1 MFKGPFKASMF
12 LHFIAQKL
20 SVFPSRTENNQ
31 FIDHKHTE
39 IIKQL
44 NEISIKTQQ
53 RTSIV
58 CDVLF
63 FQEVNTFFFSLPLY
77 KKTKFR
83 ANVAHVMIINS
94 ILQHGALEQQI
105 HLQSFQMNLLLAYQD
120 MLFFLQVSYKL
131 SRSNRMRC
139 YQRRNVGPGEFE
151 QKKELFF
158 QNEKSLKFAILRI

>member
-63 FQEVNTFFFSLPLY
+63 FQEVNTFFFLSTSLLKNKVPCKCCTCDDY
-77 KKTKFR
+77 KFHFATRGFGT
-83 ANVAHVMIINS
+83 IDSLTIFLDEF
-94 ILQHGALEQQI
+94 ITC
-105 HLQSFQMNLLLAYQD
+105 LLGHAI
-120 MLFFLQVSYKL
+120 FLQLSYKL

-139 YQRRNVGPGEFE
+139 YQRRNVGPGELKR
-151 QKKELFF
+151 KKNYSSEIENFL
-158 QNEKSLKFAILRI
+158 NL